1 MNKKNTV
8 VLKVKGLHTPRLLLW
23 AKGVMDKLLH
33 TGGLDPNTGEL
44 TSSYITGQISRF
56 ESACEKC
63 FAEADDK
70 LKPVWVEVDKLLVDY
85 AQLSGV
91 SGESTDDA
99 DNTTNARAREKAA
112 KVKAANEAARVA
124 IVKRLSELGNLVL
137 AEVFQVDEAITST
150 SKHLASAF
158 TAYGHGLTWKPVYKH
173 MIPTINTVDNYCADK
188 LCDLHDVTW
197 KTMISIVKE
206 ELKNDVV

>member
-1 MNKKNTV
+1 MNNTKTV
-8 VLKVKGLHTPRLLLW
+8 VLKVKGLHTPRVLLW
-23 AKGVMDKLLH
+23 TKGVLDKLLH
-33 TGGLDPNTGEL
+33 TGGLDPITGEL

-70 LKPVWVEVDKLLVDY
+70 LKPVWVELDKLLVDY
-85 AQLSGV
+85 VQLSGV
-91 SGESTDDA
+91 VSDKSTDDA
-99 DNTTNARAREKAA
+99 DNTTDARAREKAA
-112 KVKAANEAARVA
+112 KVKATNEAARVA

-137 AEVFQVDEAITST
+137 AEVFQIDEAITAT
-150 SKHLASAF
+150 SKDMANAF
-158 TAYGHGLTWKPVYKH
+158 TAYGHGLTWKPVYKN
-173 MIPTINTVDNYCADK
+173 MLPTINTENYSADK
-188 LCDLHDVTW
+188 LSNLHDVTW